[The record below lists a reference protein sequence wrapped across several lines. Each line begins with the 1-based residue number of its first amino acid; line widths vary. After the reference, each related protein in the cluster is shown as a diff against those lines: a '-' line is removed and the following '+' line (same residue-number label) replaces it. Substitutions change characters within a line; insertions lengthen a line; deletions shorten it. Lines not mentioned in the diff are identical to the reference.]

1 MAALEKA
8 THRVMRAALSTDERV
23 DLDDEAGNGTDVS
36 AEQAAAAAVVDAAQ
50 ADAIAAPETLEVGDA
65 LALANEA
72 PLGLIGELAQAPAA
86 SETAPATTATTPPPA
101 EAGPAPVSP
110 WIIGGAPPPV
120 MATAT

>member
-101 EAGPAPVSP
+101 AAEPAPVSP